1 MIFPQ
6 FSLVNLYSHH
16 HRRFSWQAGRLKG
29 KPASDCHTKVAVVH
43 GLLGDVDVLP
53 MVVKEG
59 GCGLK
64 VRRQHPG
71 REG

>member
-16 HRRFSWQAGRLKG
+16 HRRFSWQAGQLKG
-29 KPASDCHTKVAVVH
+29 KPASDCHTKVAVIR